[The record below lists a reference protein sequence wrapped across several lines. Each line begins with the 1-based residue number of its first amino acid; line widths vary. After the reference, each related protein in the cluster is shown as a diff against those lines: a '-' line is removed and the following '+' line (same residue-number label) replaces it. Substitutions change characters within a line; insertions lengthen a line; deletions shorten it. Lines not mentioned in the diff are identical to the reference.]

1 MASGASRRALFA
13 RLASAARCASSASA
27 IASISGSAPAFALCA
42 RAPVPATGAPRVF
55 SAPSG
60 NVGFFSLGAQGAAA
74 GMTTTSTPCRGGHD
88 DRSRGGLDRSADA
101 DFELAPPVT
110 AHLDPPVARLLH
122 SLRIRR
128 DQAWPEPS
136 RRETPKS
143 GTDANWGAEDGDGV
157 ERLMNDLERAWIIT
171 PPAKRDE
178 SIPEGD
184 SQRQTPGCP
193 PAVGEEK
200 VESVDGETAVKD
212 GMYAATKRTYQPS
225 NLVRKRRHGFRARLR
240 TAAGRR
246 VLNRRRAKGRRSL
259 SA

>member
-55 SAPSG
+55 SAPSS

-110 AHLDPPVARLLH
+110 APLDPPVAQIKGRARQRQERH
-122 SLRIRR
+122 VVGPVPRHDHRRCRRSRPTDQSSWKHRMTARIR
-128 DQAWPEPS
+128 AASS
-136 RRETPKS
+136 RIRY
-143 GTDANWGAEDGDGV
+143 G
-157 ERLMNDLERAWIIT
+157 
-171 PPAKRDE
+171 
-178 SIPEGD
+178 
-184 SQRQTPGCP
+184 
-193 PAVGEEK
+193 
-200 VESVDGETAVKD
+200 
-212 GMYAATKRTYQPS
+212 
-225 NLVRKRRHGFRARLR
+225 LV
-240 TAAGRR
+240 T
-246 VLNRRRAKGRRSL
+246 
-259 SA
+259 

>member
-1 MASGASRRALFA
+1 
-13 RLASAARCASSASA
+13 
-27 IASISGSAPAFALCA
+27 
-42 RAPVPATGAPRVF
+42 
-55 SAPSG
+55 
-60 NVGFFSLGAQGAAA
+60 
-74 GMTTTSTPCRGGHD
+74 MTTTSTPCRGGHD

-110 AHLDPPVARLLH
+110 APLDPPVARLLH

-171 PPAKRDE
+171 PGEERREHPRGRFPKGR
-178 SIPEGD
+178 PWV
-184 SQRQTPGCP
+184 P

-225 NLVRKRRHGFRARLR
+225 NLVRSADMGSGRGFERQRDVR
-240 TAAGRR
+240 F
-246 VLNRRRAKGRRSL
+246 
-259 SA
+259 